1 MWKKN
6 LLMADRNELYDRD
19 VRDQTKDI
27 SVRLQYLMMKEYA
40 DANSYSM

>member
-1 MWKKN
+1 
-6 LLMADRNELYDRD
+6 MADRNELYDRD

-40 DANSYSM
+40 DENSYSM